1 MRPALGPVCRQ
12 RRGDAVVA
20 PEHRREGPGVGERR
34 EPPAPSWGSCRG
46 PRRRAGRRP
55 RRGRDRGGRP
65 AAADVAVAR
74 RQEVVTRSSRWSC
87 SPAKGRARSRTRR
100 RPRSWPRR
108 CRARGSTRT
117 RSSGP
122 ARSGGCRGSGGCC
135 GNAGRAPRRRAARGR
150 RRRPTGRRR
159 DRPGRGEQARSR
171 GGRPTLPVGPD
182 DEVEGAV
189 ARGVG
194 AHHHPAVVRAHGGHR
209 HAGCTNPGSA
219 CPLDITGWLD
229 LDGVAT
235 PETKTE
241 GDFDGVGWSFPAGQL
256 PAPGVAVLAA
266 RHTRSHRRQGRH
278 RTSSRPPRPSRSR
291 RPGGFPSSPCSR
303 ASATAMRGTCQRPCS
318 TPTAMC
324 RPGSPPVTGGPGHPV
339 RRGRP
344 GADHRTGRDEQRP
357 GHRRAVRAPVGRH
370 RRDGPRPDSGLG
382 DLRPECA
389 AGGNVDQRAPR
400 LSQPIPGYQGGP
412 GRDGE
417 CSGRALAP
425 PVSVG

>member
-1 MRPALGPVCRQ
+1 MV
-12 RRGDAVVA
+12 AV
-20 PEHRREGPGVGERR
+20 
-34 EPPAPSWGSCRG
+34 W
-46 PRRRAGRRP
+46 
-55 RRGRDRGGRP
+55 P

-74 RQEVVTRSSRWSC
+74 RQEVGDPVEQVVVLAGEGA
-87 SPAKGRARSRTRR
+87 SPFATRR
-100 RPRSWPRR
+100 PPRSWPRR

-256 PAPGVAVLAA
+256 PAPGVAVLGSTAYRIPSTAGTAPNFVAPTAA
-266 RHTRSHRRQGRH
+266 VTVPAAGRFSQLSPARERPQRRCEG
-278 RTSSRPPRPSRSR
+278 
-291 RPGGFPSSPCSR
+291 R
-303 ASATAMRGTCQRPCS
+303 AS
-318 TPTAMC
+318 
-324 RPGSPPVTGGPGHPV
+324 GPAL
-339 RRGRP
+339 RRGRCVDP
-344 GADHRTGRDEQRP
+344 GLHQ
-357 GHRRAVRAPVGRH
+357 
-370 RRDGPRPDSGLG
+370 
-382 DLRPECA
+382 
-389 AGGNVDQRAPR
+389 
-400 LSQPIPGYQGGP
+400 
-412 GRDGE
+412 
-417 CSGRALAP
+417 
-425 PVSVG
+425 

>member
-219 CPLDITGWLD
+219 CPLDITGSLD
-229 LDGVAT
+229 LDG
-235 PETKTE
+235 
-241 GDFDGVGWSFPAGQL
+241 GH
-256 PAPGVAVLAA
+256 A
-266 RHTRSHRRQGRH
+266 RDQDRGRL
-278 RTSSRPPRPSRSR
+278 
-291 RPGGFPSSPCSR
+291 
-303 ASATAMRGTCQRPCS
+303 
-318 TPTAMC
+318 
-324 RPGSPPVTGGPGHPV
+324 
-339 RRGRP
+339 RRGRVELP
-344 GADHRTGRDEQRP
+344 GRAAAGSWCRGPGSTAYQIPSTAGTAPNFVAPTAAVTVPAAGRFSQLSLLASVRNGDARDVPATLLYADGDVSTRVSTSDWAAGSPRFGETDLVRTTGRVAMNSAP
-357 GHRRAVRAPVGRH
+357 GTDGLPVHLWGATVATDPARTLVSVTFGPSAQLAVMSISGRH
-370 RRDGPRPDSGLG
+370 
-382 DLRPECA
+382 A
-389 AGGNVDQRAPR
+389 
-400 LSQPIPGYQGGP
+400 
-412 GRDGE
+412 
-417 CSGRALAP
+417 
-425 PVSVG
+425 